1 MRRTAK
7 LAMAASLTT
16 LFLAVA
22 VGAASGRRIEI
33 SSQFVRVTWAELTM
47 EGAGISIRCPMTI
60 EGSFHSRT
68 MSKVCGSVVGLVS
81 RAVITPGSCT
91 GAEVALLQ
99 ESLPWRLG
107 FIGFT
112 GALPRIQRIR
122 GSLIGLSLRIEALG
136 TACLYELTQTRPG
149 FGEDLINEST
159 GVVTGLRLDE
169 TQSVPLK
176 EGGILCPTS
185 GRFAGTATITQQ
197 ASTTSVTI
205 RLVL

>member
-1 MRRTAK
+1 MCHRVK
-7 LAMAASLTT
+7 LT
-16 LFLAVA
+16 
-22 VGAASGRRIEI
+22 VGAAIATMILATAVGTATARRIEI
-33 SSQFVRVTWAELTM
+33 SSQFVRVTWSELTM

-112 GALPRIQRIR
+112 GTLPRIQRIR
-122 GSLIGLSLRIEALG
+122 GSLIGLALRIEALG
-136 TACLYELTQTRPG
+136 TPCLYQLTQTNPG
-149 FGEDLINEST
+149 FGEDLMNEAT
-159 GVVTGLRLDE
+159 GAVTGLRLDE

-176 EGGILCPTS
+176 EGGPLCPSS
-185 GRFAGTATITQQ
+185 GRFSGTATITQLN
-197 ASTTSVTI
+197 STTGITI
-205 RLVL
+205 RLVQ